1 MKSPQFGSAEAGS
14 GPTVQD
20 AFSFMRR
27 RRGVFVLIALPI
39 VLGAVLLAYKL
50 PPVYRSDATILIEQP
65 AIPEDI
71 VPSMMTSYVDE
82 RIQAVT
88 QRVMAAENVREIIAE
103 YDLYPD
109 LRAQGLPQ
117 QAVEAFR
124 ADVHQESMSAEV
136 YDPRR
141 GRMDGSTYAFV
152 IGFHNQ
158 FPHVAQSVA
167 ARLAQAYVDENARS
181 RTERSAETTGFLA
194 DSAQRMAAEM
204 SEMEAKMADYKGTYA
219 EAMPERLQ
227 LNVQVLER
235 TERELDDIE
244 KEIRQLSSERD
255 LLQLEL
261 QSIDPYAI
269 VFSEANSSMLNVS
282 ERLEELQLEYIRL
295 KSLYGDAH
303 PDVIRTKRE
312 IDSIVGEKSGQST
325 SSNLSQQLA
334 ALQLQR
340 DELLDRY
347 SAEHPDVQRLD
358 RAINSIQEELRAQ
371 PAGGRSARREPTNP
385 LYIQKQLALDTT
397 TAALA
402 AAQAQRGQLRAR
414 LGNVEQNI
422 AIAPR
427 VEREWLELVRGY
439 DSARQEYNQLQS
451 RISDARMSERL
462 ETQNKAER
470 FTLLERA
477 SLPVEPLEPNRP
489 AIVFLGVVLALGAG
503 IGLAALVDGMDSTV
517 RSFSDLETL
526 LASAPLVSV
535 PYMSTSRDVRL
546 RRLKSF
552 FATSAVV
559 LSIALVFYW
568 L

>member
-1 MKSPQFGSAEAGS
+1 MKTPQFGSPAETGS

-20 AFSFMRR
+20 AFAFMRR

-39 VLGAVLLAYKL
+39 VLGAILLAYKL

-71 VPSMMTSYVDE
+71 VPSLVTSYVDE

-88 QRVMAAENVREIIAE
+88 QRVMAAENVRAIMEE
-103 YDLYPD
+103 FDLYSD
-109 LRAQGLPQ
+109 LRDDGLPQ
-117 QAVEAFR
+117 QAVTAFR
-124 ADVHQESMSAEV
+124 ADVYQESISAEV

-152 IGFHNQ
+152 IGFHNES
-158 FPHVAQSVA
+158 PEVAQSVA
-167 ARLAQAYVDENARS
+167 AKLAQAYVDENTRS

-194 DSAQRMAAEM
+194 DSAERMAAEM

-269 VFSEANSSMLNVS
+269 VFSEGNSTMLNVS

-312 IDSIVGEKSGQST
+312 IDAIVGEKGGNT
-325 SSNLSQQLA
+325 TANLSQQLA
-334 ALQLQR
+334 ELQLQR
-340 DELLDRY
+340 DALLDRY

-358 RAINSIQEELRAQ
+358 RAIASIQAELRAQ
-371 PAGGRSARREPTNP
+371 PAGGRSVRREPTNP
-385 LYIQKQLALDTT
+385 LYIQKQLALNTAT
-397 TAALA
+397 TALS
-402 AAQAQRGQLRAR
+402 AAQAQRNQLRTR
-414 LGNVEQNI
+414 LDNVERNI

-477 SLPVEPLEPNRP
+477 SLPAEPLEPNRP

-503 IGLAALVDGMDSTV
+503 IGMAALVDGMDSTV
-517 RSFSDLETL
+517 RSFSDLEAL
-526 LASAPLVSV
+526 LASAPLVAI
-535 PYMSTSRDVRL
+535 PYMATSRDVRA
-546 RRLKSF
+546 RRMKNF
-552 FATSAVV
+552 FATSAFVV
-559 LSIALVFYW
+559 SIALVVYW